1 MMAFIFSVR
10 RKISTE
16 ESILEAIEG
25 LRGAFRL
32 HKSIS
37 DMMYSQIAVLESRI
51 VKLEA
56 NEVTDLKTIILDDI
70 EYWLLQK
77 SITTPILITR
87 LTACYTHL
95 NRKPK
100 GYSTQSKN

>member
-1 MMAFIFSVR
+1 MNELIQIIGIVNIIFMMAFIFSVR

-56 NEVTDLKTIILDDI
+56 
-70 EYWLLQK
+70 
-77 SITTPILITR
+77 
-87 LTACYTHL
+87 
-95 NRKPK
+95 K
-100 GYSTQSKN
+100 GD